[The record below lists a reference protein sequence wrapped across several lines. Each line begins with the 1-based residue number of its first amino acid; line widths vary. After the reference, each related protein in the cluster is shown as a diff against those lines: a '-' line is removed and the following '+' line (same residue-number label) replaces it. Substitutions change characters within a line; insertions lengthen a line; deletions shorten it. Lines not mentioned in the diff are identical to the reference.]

1 MRGFVA
7 VYFVTLRASVKND
20 ISLFGVSYYLDR
32 LHRRAAFTSAVAG
45 VYVNVKRPKAK
56 RAVIARGVAK
66 RQYLLAAMCAYKSV
80 VVF

>member
-20 ISLFGVSYYLDR
+20 IPLFWIGNYLDG
-32 LHRRAAFTSAVAG
+32 LHRRATLTSAVTG
-45 VYVNVKRPKAK
+45 IYVNVKRPKAK
-56 RAVIARGVAK
+56 RAVIARGVAEG
-66 RQYLLAAMCAYKSV
+66 QYLTSTVRTDKSV